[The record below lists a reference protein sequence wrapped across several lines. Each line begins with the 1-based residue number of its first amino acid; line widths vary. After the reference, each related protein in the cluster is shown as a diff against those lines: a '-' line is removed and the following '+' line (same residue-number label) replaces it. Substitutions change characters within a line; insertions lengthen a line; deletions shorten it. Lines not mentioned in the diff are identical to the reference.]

1 MMEGPRDPLETTMS
15 RMLMQ
20 SLYILY
26 TEEKEKESFRLHPRS
41 VFIQERA
48 PHSESQR

>member
-26 TEEKEKESFRLHPRS
+26 TEEKESFRLHPRS